1 MSAKKIVLI
10 CLIAILLIGLL
21 LSVFR
26 VPLSPQPIESQ
37 KTISFLILDNASIK
51 DIEAMILKD
60 PESVNGR
67 QLPHMPLPPA
77 FENPLACAVVHDR
90 KDVVILLMSK
100 GASVQKA
107 RKVLMQNDEDI
118 RKLDVWTNEFKKEQ

>member
-1 MSAKKIVLI
+1 MFTKILIVI

-26 VPLSPQPIESQ
+26 VSLSPQPVESP
-37 KTISFLILDNASIK
+37 KTVSLLILEKASIK
-51 DIEAMILKD
+51 GIEAMILKD

-67 QLPHMPLPPA
+67 QLPHMPLPSV

-90 KDVVILLMSK
+90 KDVARLLVSK

-107 RKVLMQNDEDI
+107 RQVLIQHDDDR
-118 RKLDVWTNEFKKEQ
+118 RKLNVWINEFEKEP